1 MVPSLLTHLRSSF
14 WRARASCCRR
24 DVNCHIERYT
34 PNHSITHIPDIPV
47 LKARVKQRIMLSIDG
62 GFNLSA
68 AEPDCCCLLSLI
80 CILPS
85 VLASFPVTP
94 HKLLHFFLSPPP
106 SLSSSHYSYCHCL
119 LTCPCLSQAVTLLS
133 PYPASGITSL
143 TSPCSALHLPTSSC
157 GSARIV
163 STTAKLSEPS
173 DFIANLSPAQ
183 LQGACGSL

>member
-1 MVPSLLTHLRSSF
+1 MVPSLLTNLRSSF

-106 SLSSSHYSYCHCL
+106 SLSSSHYSYCTVFSLAPAFPRLSHCFL
-119 LTCPCLSQAVTLLS
+119 LTQHQASQVLPLLALPCICPPAAVAV
-133 PYPASGITSL
+133 PG
-143 TSPCSALHLPTSSC
+143 
-157 GSARIV
+157 
-163 STTAKLSEPS
+163 
-173 DFIANLSPAQ
+173 
-183 LQGACGSL
+183 